1 MGFSGHS
8 FVEYIYIKRRL
19 STKKDLAP
27 QLINGLRK
35 LCPFG
40 IEVAYILLGQTY
52 IAFYKGLTMKNNLF
66 TSSLASTSALALI
79 LGLSAPIAHSIPFII
94 EGVLTGDI
102 RDDNPDNLFVNVTVT
117 GDTTSNQ
124 AFWTIDINSPDH
136 PDVKLDEFYFN
147 MFGLATDYTFSDFDP
162 TGWTVNSPAT
172 VQGGGGATFM
182 FESLDPAGPPD
193 ALDVTNSQN
202 LTFTMTYSGGNFT
215 PLLFTDAPE
224 ALSNEAG
231 FGQLGAHLQS
241 LTIAG
246 NCGTSTDCSD
256 SGFAFGSYTVP
267 PQEVPEPATL
277 ALLGLGLLG
286 IGVSRRRKK

>member
-1 MGFSGHS
+1 
-8 FVEYIYIKRRL
+8 
-19 STKKDLAP
+19 
-27 QLINGLRK
+27 
-35 LCPFG
+35 
-40 IEVAYILLGQTY
+40 
-52 IAFYKGLTMKNNLF
+52 MKNNLF

-79 LGLSAPIAHSIPFII
+79 LGLSAPIAHSIPFTI

-102 RDDNPDNLFVNVTVT
+102 RDDNPDNLFVNVTIE

-124 AFWTIDINSPDH
+124 AFWTIDINSPAH
-136 PDVKLDEFYFN
+136 PDIKLDEFYFN

-172 VQGGGGATFM
+172 VQGAGGATFM
-182 FESLDPAGPPD
+182 FETLDPAGQPD
-193 ALDVTNSQN
+193 ADDVTNSQN

-215 PLLFTDAPE
+215 PLLFTDAPD
-224 ALSNEAG
+224 AVSNEAG
-231 FGQLGAHLQS
+231 SGQLGAHLQS

-246 NCGTSTDCSD
+246 NCGAGCSD

-286 IGVSRRRKK
+286 IGVSRRRKKQ